1 MTVAAFTSSARV
13 ISYLRFS
20 SWRQRAGDSF
30 RRQTEM
36 AVLYCAK
43 HRLTLDTDFVLQDL
57 GISGFSG
64 KNIREGGALFALQK
78 LVVAGSI
85 APGTVLL
92 VEAFDR
98 LTRLSLPEAYELL
111 LSLINRGLII
121 VTLTDEKIWTKAS
134 MGDMSNFMLSCAT
147 LYRGYHESAQK
158 SDRLRKTFGAARKAG
173 VQAAF
178 GSAPGWLYR
187 ESKAT
192 PWQVHEH
199 LAAVVNE
206 VFELSAAGLGSK
218 AIAAVANAAA
228 WPVPTRLNQTE
239 GRWHA
244 QMAGNLLRN
253 RAVLGEHE
261 HRIRNHEMHAQHW
274 KGASTGTVI
283 PDYYPRI
290 VSDDLW
296 YRARASIDT
305 RSVPKRRDAHYFNI
319 WSGLLF
325 CGHCGAP
332 LQRKTEKDGHSKAQ
346 IVCSDRLAG
355 ITQCKS
361 FSANRFDATL
371 LHQIY
376 MHSPAHLYKDEGLTD
391 AIVVLESQLRE
402 TVAESDRIAKAV
414 SKTSGRVDALL
425 RLSMT
430 LDEQIRD
437 ISSQLNSKRE
447 AQALAASDIAFDAT
461 FYGHCM
467 SNLYTISDESRVV
480 RSALNVKL
488 SRLVKTVWVWGY
500 DLATVQFATDN
511 TIFHI
516 PLPKK
521 QLPSRAKP
529 SSRPEPVLE
538 VGPVLHPDVDPAR
551 RIEFGPA
558 FSAAILGELVPPVP
572 RRKVFRFSRTT
583 PAYLYDSSDERI
595 TDPSSIIG

>member
-1 MTVAAFTSSARV
+1 MTIAAFTSSARV

-36 AVLYCAK
+36 AVEYCAK
-43 HRLTLDTDFVLQDL
+43 HHLTLDTDFVLQDL

-64 KNIREGGALFALQK
+64 KNIKEGGALFALQK
-78 LVVAGSI
+78 LVVEGAI
-85 APGTVLL
+85 ASGTVLL

-121 VTLTDEKIWTKAS
+121 VTLTDEKIWTQES

-158 SDRLRKTFGAARKAG
+158 SDRLRKTFRAARNVGA
-173 VQAAF
+173 QAAF

-187 ESKAT
+187 ESKTT
-192 PWQVHEH
+192 PWQVREE
-199 LAAVVNE
+199 LAAVVND

-218 AIAAVANAAA
+218 AIASVANAAA

-261 HRIRNHEMHAQHW
+261 HRIRNHEIHAKHW
-274 KGASTGTVI
+274 KGASTGIVA

-290 VSDDLW
+290 VSDELW
-296 YRARASIDT
+296 YRARGSIDS
-305 RSVPKRRDAHYFNI
+305 RSVPRRRDHHYFNI

-325 CGHCGAP
+325 CGHCGSP

-355 ITQCKS
+355 ITKCKS

-371 LHQIY
+371 LQQIY
-376 MHSPAHLYKDEGLTD
+376 KHSPSHLYKDEGLAD

-402 TVAESDRIAKAV
+402 TVAESDRIAGAI
-414 SKTSGRVDALL
+414 SKTGGRVDALL
-425 RLSMT
+425 RLSVS
-430 LDEQIRD
+430 LDQQIRD
-437 ISSQLNSKRE
+437 TSSQLNSKRE
-447 AQALAASDIAFDAT
+447 AQALAASDIAFDTT
-461 FYGHCM
+461 FYDHCM
-467 SNLYTISDESRVV
+467 SHLYTISDESRVV
-480 RSALNVKL
+480 RSAVNVKL
-488 SRLVKTVWVWGY
+488 ARLVKTVWVWGY
-500 DLATVQFATDN
+500 DLATVQFATDSA
-511 TIFHI
+511 ILHV

-529 SSRPEPVLE
+529 GSRTEPLLE
-538 VGPVLHPDVDPAR
+538 VGPLLHPDGDPGR
-551 RIEFGPA
+551 HIEFGPA
-558 FSAAILGELVPPVP
+558 FAAAILGQLAPPVP
-572 RRKVFRFSRTT
+572 RRKEFKFARST
-583 PAYLYDSSDERI
+583 PAYLYDSSDEP
-595 TDPSSIIG
+595 DVNSPL